1 MFRNVKLENKIG
13 KDYEV
18 KVNSDANY
26 DLIFKV
32 LKINDI
38 MIVQES
44 TKNKI
49 NVKYQDYDLDIYYEI
64 VLSKEDLELKQ
75 KQIESLKQSIERRK
89 KLLANVNYV
98 NKAPQELVEK
108 ERKTLAEEEEK
119 LENILLKF

>member
-1 MFRNVKLENKIG
+1 
-13 KDYEV
+13 
-18 KVNSDANY
+18 
-26 DLIFKV
+26 
-32 LKINDI
+32 

-64 VLSKEDLELKQ
+64 VLSEEDKKQ
-75 KQIESLKQSIERRK
+75 REKQIEVLKQSIERRK
-89 KLLANVNYV
+89 KLLANENYV

-119 LENILLKF
+119 LENMFLND

>member
-1 MFRNVKLENKIG
+1 
-13 KDYEV
+13 
-18 KVNSDANY
+18 
-26 DLIFKV
+26 
-32 LKINDI
+32 